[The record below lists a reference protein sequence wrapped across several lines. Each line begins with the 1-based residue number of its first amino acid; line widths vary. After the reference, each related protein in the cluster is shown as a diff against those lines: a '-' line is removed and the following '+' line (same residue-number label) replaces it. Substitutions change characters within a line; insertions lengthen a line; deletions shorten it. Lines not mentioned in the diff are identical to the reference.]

1 MIMIDSDIRLKGL
14 EPIGKKDKIISKKF
28 PNKWWMND

>member
-1 MIMIDSDIRLKGL
+1 MVDSDMRLEGL
-14 EPIGKKDKIISKKF
+14 EPIGEGDKIISKKF